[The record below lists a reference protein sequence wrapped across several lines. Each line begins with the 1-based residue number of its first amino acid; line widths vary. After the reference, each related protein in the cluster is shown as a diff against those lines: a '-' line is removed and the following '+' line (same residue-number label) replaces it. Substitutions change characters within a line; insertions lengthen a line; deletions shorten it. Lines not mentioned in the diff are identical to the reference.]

1 MHAYKRM
8 LYFYEQESLL
18 FFCYLGFFTNYNTKT
33 MPQGAVVYLGLNDC
47 KDFTYWCEFLCSP
60 GLTEVN
66 WPPESPASLGL
77 PPIVSQPLA

>member
-1 MHAYKRM
+1 
-8 LYFYEQESLL
+8 
-18 FFCYLGFFTNYNTKT
+18 
-33 MPQGAVVYLGLNDC
+33 MPQGEVIYLGLNDC